1 MARREIL
8 ATIASL
14 RLLLAVGLLCGL
26 PGALYAQTEK
36 LDALNAKVAGFY
48 QGGLFADAESAAREA
63 LALAETLFGPH
74 DPRMVAPLNNLATI
88 YQTQGKY
95 SAAAPLFNRC
105 LAIVEKAAG
114 PKHKDV
120 GTVLNSIAE
129 LHRAQGLF
137 AEAEPLYK
145 RSIAIYEERGG
156 AEHTEMAT
164 VLNNLGLVYQAQGRY
179 PDAEPLF
186 KRSFAM
192 YEKVLGKEHPAI
204 ATVLNNLAEFYRFQ
218 GRSSE
223 AEPYYKRSLAIYEKA
238 LGADRAE
245 VARTLNNLSLLY
257 LAEGRYADAEPLFKR
272 SLAIYIKSLGPD
284 HAEVGT
290 VLNNQGELYR
300 SQKRYGEAEQS
311 FTRSLAVY
319 EKAYG
324 AQHSDIARTMNN
336 LALLYHEQGR
346 LGDAEPIYQRSLA
359 MYEATLG
366 KGHPEVA
373 LSLNNLG
380 EIFRVQGRHDEA
392 ESYFKRSV
400 KIYETALGPNTPAAA
415 RPINNLATL
424 QLSQRRYADAEALY
438 LRSIGILEAA
448 LPPTHPE
455 IARALLNLAIVYE
468 AQQRQPE
475 AIALTRRVEA
485 MPGWEVA
492 DIPVFFTT
500 NRTATGQPE
509 EPKFGS
515 EQLLDVTRAVIGEAV
530 LRAPRSEV
538 MNRAQRTAD
547 ALGQLQK
554 AGGRQTSETTLT
566 LHRVA
571 VARDDA
577 ASLFKEAR
585 KRAERSAR
593 FPKHALVFVHGYNNT
608 FEDAVRRAAMI
619 SFDLDFDGFT
629 AAFAWPARSGLTAY
643 LGDRERAQT
652 AAPFLT
658 QMLEMIGKSLPDFK
672 VHIISHSTGSEVVL
686 TALEKLAD
694 RSEGGL
700 RVKLGEVIFAHADVN
715 VSRLTQLSGS
725 LRKLG
730 IRVTSYSSKEDLAMR
745 ASDLVR
751 MDGKRVGGAPVYL
764 GGVDAIDISGL
775 GERFSLNHTIFVQ
788 NPVVFNDM
796 ARLMATGVR
805 PPDARTPQFKKVEAA
820 QGVHWEFRAPTLPPR
835 TP

>member
-1 MARREIL
+1 MIV
-8 ATIASL
+8 
-14 RLLLAVGLLCGL
+14 RLLLAAIFLCGFAGPL
-26 PGALYAQTEK
+26 FAQAEK
-36 LDALNAKVAGFY
+36 LDALNVKVAEFY
-48 QGGLFADAESAAREA
+48 QAGRFADAEPVAREA
-63 LALAETLFGPH
+63 LGVAETLFGPQ
-74 DPRMVAPLNNLATI
+74 DSRTVAPLSNLAFI
-88 YQTQGKY
+88 YQARGKY
-95 SAAAPLFNRC
+95 PDATQLFKRC
-105 LAIVEKAAG
+105 LAIVEGAVG

-120 GTVLNSIAE
+120 GTLLNNIAE
-129 LHRAQGLF
+129 LHRLQGQF

-145 RSIAIYEERGG
+145 RAIAIYEDLGN
-156 AEHTEMAT
+156 ADHTEMAT
-164 VLNNLGLVYQAQGRY
+164 VLNNLGLVHQAQGHY
-179 PDAEPLF
+179 AEAEPLY
-186 KRSFAM
+186 KRSFAI
-192 YEKVLGKEHPAI
+192 YEKVLGKEHPVL

-218 GRSSE
+218 GRPSE
-223 AEPYYKRSLAIYEKA
+223 AEPYYRQSLAIYEKA
-238 LGADRAE
+238 LGADRVE

-257 LAEGRYADAEPLFKR
+257 LAEARYADAEPLFKR
-272 SLAIYIKSLGPD
+272 SLATYVKTVGPD
-284 HAEVGT
+284 HVEVGT
-290 VLNNQGELYR
+290 VHNNLGELYR
-300 SQKRYGEAEQS
+300 EQKRYGEAEQS
-311 FTRSLAVY
+311 YTLGLAVY
-319 EKAYG
+319 EKVYG
-324 AQHSDIARTMNN
+324 TAHSDIARTLNN
-336 LALLYHEQGR
+336 IALLYHEQGR
-346 LGDAEPIYQRSLA
+346 FADAEPIYLRSSA

-392 ESYFKRSV
+392 ESHFKRSV
-400 KIYETALGPNTPAAA
+400 QVYETALGQNAPAAA

-424 QLSQRRYADAEALY
+424 YYDQRRYADAEALY
-438 LRSIGILEAA
+438 QRSLKILETV

-455 IARALLNLAIVYE
+455 IARSLLNLATVYQ
-468 AQQRQPE
+468 AQQREAE
-475 AIALTRRVEA
+475 AIALKRRVEA

-500 NRTATGQPE
+500 NRTATGTPE
-509 EPKFGS
+509 ALKFGS
-515 EQLLDVTRAVIGEAV
+515 EQLLDISQAVIGEAV
-530 LRAPRSEV
+530 LRAPKSEV
-538 MNRAQRTAD
+538 MNRAQRNAD

-566 LHRVA
+566 LHRVT
-571 VARDDA
+571 VARDGA
-577 ASLFKEAR
+577 TSLLEAAR

-608 FEDAVRRAAMI
+608 FDDAVRRAAMI
-619 SFDLDFDGFT
+619 SFDLDFDGIT

-658 QMLEMIGKSLPDFK
+658 QMLEMIGKALPGFK

-694 RSEGGL
+694 RSEGGA
-700 RVKLGEVIFAHADVN
+700 RVQLGEVIFAHADVN
-715 VSRLTQLSGS
+715 VSRLTQLSSS

-751 MDGKRVGGAPVYL
+751 MDGKRVGGAPVHL
-764 GGVDAIDISGL
+764 ASVDAIDISGL

-788 NPVVFNDM
+788 NPLVFNDM

-805 PPDARTPQFKKVEAA
+805 PPDARTPQFKKVVVP
-820 QGVHWEFRAPTLPPR
+820 QGTHWEFQAPMPAPRAP
-835 TP
+835 